1 MKMDGNNGVNP
12 VQVFRDAIIGHL
24 AKGFVHNLNS
34 PLQIISMHLELMR
47 SELARMPSLAS
58 DVDGLTQTTESI
70 LARIDQIEDSLSK
83 MDFFLRVVNQ
93 RKAAEAVGEVP
104 VIIPDLIRRE
114 IEFWQSD
121 LFLKHQVQVD
131 YDFPDPPHV
140 VTIKESVVRDLVDG
154 SIGLCLGRLRESEHK
169 NIKIRL
175 SSGNDNTLELA
186 FEHSGDPFPGSDTT
200 DWPAEDKMFF
210 LPFLKVAL
218 EDCKADMKIDGNKLR
233 ISLPVSESV

>member
-1 MKMDGNNGVNP
+1 MDGNNGINS

-47 SELARMPSLAS
+47 SELSKIPGLAS
-58 DVDGLTQTTESI
+58 DAKGLTQTTESI

-93 RKAAEAVGEVP
+93 RKAAEVVGAVP
-104 VIIPDLIRRE
+104 VIIPDLIKRE

-121 LFLKHQVQVD
+121 LFLKHQVQID

-154 SIGLCLGRLRESEHK
+154 SIGLCLSRLQESDLK

-175 SSGNDNTLELA
+175 ACNNSTLELA
-186 FEHSGDPFPGSDTT
+186 FEHSGEPFPSSDAA
-200 DWPAEDKMFF
+200 DWPVEDKLFF

-218 EDCKADMKIDGNKLR
+218 EDCKADLKFDGNQLK
-233 ISLPVSESV
+233 ITLPVTKQS